1 MSKLLSDI
9 AAIAIV
15 LACSSL
21 AGAEQLKVA
30 DDEIALG
37 AVQGFADE
45 PTARQACTPDGIVW
59 ADRKTGFYYPRFA
72 PEYGTSKNGVFT
84 CLKQAKAAD
93 YWGFGPAALLS
104 DRGRVFP
111 LVPGPS
117 CDYKVDKQGRG
128 FCAEPGT

>member
-1 MSKLLSDI
+1 MRYLLSAM
-9 AAIAIV
+9 AAVSVV

-21 AGAEQLKVA
+21 AWGEQLKVA
-30 DDEIALG
+30 EDEIALG

-45 PTARQACTPDGIVW
+45 PTARQACRPDGIVW

-72 PEYGTSKNGVFT
+72 PEFGRSTTGVFT
-84 CLKQAKAAD
+84 CLKQAKKAD
-93 YWGFGPAALLS
+93 YWGFGPAALLT

-111 LVPGPS
+111 IVPGPS
-117 CDYKVDKQGRG
+117 CDYKVDKQGRV